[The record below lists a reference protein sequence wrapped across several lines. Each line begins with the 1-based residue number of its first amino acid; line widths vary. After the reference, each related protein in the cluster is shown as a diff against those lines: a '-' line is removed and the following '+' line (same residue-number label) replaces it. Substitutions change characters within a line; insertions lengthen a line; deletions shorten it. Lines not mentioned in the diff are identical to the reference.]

1 MRFQYNQNIAY
12 QKAAIKIYYINEP
25 FKAEIIANR
34 TKRQFSN
41 LSTRESG
48 FIDLC
53 RGPHLRNLKQIGHFK
68 LTKVS
73 GAYWKGDANNT
84 MLTEYMEQ
92 HGIPKRARCL
102 SQTN

>member
-1 MRFQYNQNIAY
+1 MHTKQ
-12 QKAAIKIYYINEP
+12 AAIDNLLNINEP
-25 FKAEIIANR
+25 FKAEIIAESEQKDNF
-34 TKRQFSN
+34 K
-41 LSTRESG
+41 LSTEKSG

-84 MLTEYMEQ
+84 MLTRIYGTAWNTKKELML
-92 HGIPKRARCL
+92 ISNKL
-102 SQTN
+102 KKLN